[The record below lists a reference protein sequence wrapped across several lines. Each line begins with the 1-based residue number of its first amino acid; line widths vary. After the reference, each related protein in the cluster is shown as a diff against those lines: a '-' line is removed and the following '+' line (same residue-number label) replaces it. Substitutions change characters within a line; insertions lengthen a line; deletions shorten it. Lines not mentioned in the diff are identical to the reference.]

1 MHFTRAGSALI
12 ASLIKER
19 YCVVV
24 EESPHKYIQTK
35 IHVIDKLSKAVTV
48 GETNR
53 RIDHDHDDDADN
65 DDVLGSTE
73 VESLQQE

>member
-1 MHFTRAGSALI
+1 M
-12 ASLIKER
+12 
-19 YCVVV
+19 

-53 RIDHDHDDDADN
+53 RVDCDHD

-73 VESLQQE
+73 VDSL